1 MSGTGRW
8 SSLLLRTT
16 AWVLLAG
23 LVLAGMLVVA
33 APRPAAA
40 VAPAPRLTLRARETP
55 GQRPELELVARL
67 ASPRG
72 GPSAAARGA
81 LGGVTVTFAIHLDE
95 FAGAPLLTLGSAT
108 TNAVGEAGL
117 AYAPT
122 FSGRQAIV
130 ATATDAAGAT
140 VATATTTYLATAAT
154 HPLAGRA
161 EAARPD
167 GRIGR
172 VIVAVLL
179 ALVVLLWVLLVAV
192 VVRAQRRPGESLP

>member
-1 MSGTGRW
+1 MSGTGHW
-8 SSLLLRTT
+8 PPLLLRTT

-23 LVLAGMLVVA
+23 LVLAGMLVAA

-67 ASPRG
+67 ALPR

-179 ALVVLLWVLLVAV
+179 ALVALLWVLLVGV

>member
-8 SSLLLRTT
+8 LAPLLRTT
-16 AWVLLAG
+16 VWALLAA
-23 LVLAGMLVVA
+23 LVLAGVLVVPS
-33 APRPAAA
+33 PRPAAA
-40 VAPAPRLTLRARETP
+40 VAPAPRLTLRAREAQ
-55 GQRPELELVARL
+55 GQSPEVDLVARL
-67 ASPRG
+67 ASPS
-72 GPSAAARGA
+72 GPSAAARRA

-108 TNAVGEAGL
+108 TNAAGEASL

-122 FSGRQAIV
+122 FSGRQALV

-167 GRIGR
+167 GMIGR
-172 VIVAVLL
+172 VVVAVLL
-179 ALVVLLWVLLVAV
+179 ALVALLWVILVAV
-192 VVRAQRRPGESLP
+192 VVRVQRRPGASLP